1 MRTMKHNTFTLG
13 LLTAHP
19 ENAARSLESFSPEE
33 LSDFLT
39 GLPPLISAGIV
50 RELSPALAAA
60 CLSRSSTEKTAEIVQ
75 HLDTDMAAMILR
87 RLNKEQRHEVVNHL
101 PASNWVGLR
110 MVLRYPSDTVGSAMD
125 PNVLSVHEEMPVA
138 NVLRNM
144 RLFKNNL
151 LNAVYITG
159 RSHVFAGILDVR
171 DLLFANENQLAGEIM
186 RKTDS
191 IVTARTTLS
200 SMYNDEVWSGRSE
213 LPVVDHNRRFLG
225 VLHQNSLNK
234 ALEHLKHNSGDNT
247 GITVTALA
255 LSELI
260 WSACAGIFS
269 GISDSRHTTGGNK
282 RGQQDE

>member
-1 MRTMKHNTFTLG
+1 MRAMKHNTFTLG

-33 LSDFLT
+33 LSNFLT
-39 GLPPLISAGIV
+39 GLPPLISASIM

-60 CLSRSSTEKTAEIVQ
+60 CLSHSGTEKMTEIVQ
-75 HLDTDMAAMILR
+75 HLDIDIAAMILR
-87 RLNKEQRHEVVNHL
+87 RLTKEQRHEVVNHL
-101 PASNWVGLR
+101 PASNWIGLR
-110 MVLRYPSDTVGSAMD
+110 MVLRYPSDTVGSVMD

-200 SMYNDEVWSGRSE
+200 SMYNDEVWSGQSE
-213 LPVVDHNRRFLG
+213 LSVVDHNRRFLG

-234 ALEHLKHNSGDNT
+234 ALEYLKHSSGDNT
-247 GITVTALA
+247 GITITALA

-269 GISDSRHTTGGNK
+269 GISDSRHTTDGNK